1 MKFVGP
7 FVLMVYKIIVGD
19 MLRFLLIYSVF
30 VLGFAE
36 AFYVIFHSC
45 EMAEKKYQEEHG
57 LHPDDH
63 YTGRFENIMNS
74 PREALMRMIIMSV
87 GEFGT
92 FYKNLND
99 CKSGVSLQGKIFF
112 SIYELLVTLMLLNL
126 LIAMMTRTYEKIA
139 ETEKEW
145 KRQVQLLC
153 SFTEKHISVGAGD
166 PHVGAI
172 ADER

>member
-1 MKFVGP
+1 GMKFVGP

-63 YTGRFENIMNS
+63 YTG
-74 PREALMRMIIMSV
+74 
-87 GEFGT
+87 
-92 FYKNLND
+92 
-99 CKSGVSLQGKIFF
+99 
-112 SIYELLVTLMLLNL
+112 
-126 LIAMMTRTYEKIA
+126 
-139 ETEKEW
+139 
-145 KRQVQLLC
+145 
-153 SFTEKHISVGAGD
+153 
-166 PHVGAI
+166 
-172 ADER
+172 